1 MFFLAFLNTIK
12 IILENSILKYGL
24 KRMGTSLVR
33 PWSKMGPKLKSE
45 PKTECQNRTKSYRV
59 MPIRWSHAKVGLFRP
74 KIDYFGHIF
83 KDIDFKFV
91 LLIYIKIYRQTKLE
105 VNRTKNNHLASKKP
119 HKWPMAISQFVFF
132 PMCPSLKML

>member
-1 MFFLAFLNTIK
+1 MLFLAFLNTIK

-59 MPIRWSHAKVGLFRP
+59 MPIDGRTLKLAYLGLKLTILATFL
-74 KIDYFGHIF
+74 KISTSNLFCSF
-83 KDIDFKFV
+83 T
-91 LLIYIKIYRQTKLE
+91 LRLIG
-105 VNRTKNNHLASKKP
+105 KP
-119 HKWPMAISQFVFF
+119 N
-132 PMCPSLKML
+132 